1 MAAAEEL
8 AGRTGQ
14 TARACRS
21 IGVSRATLYRG
32 RRPRIEPVRRP
43 RPKPHR
49 ALSRAERQRVIDI
62 LHSERF
68 VDKAPAQVW
77 ATLLDEKTYLCSPRT
92 MYRILAEH
100 GEVRERRNQLRHPNY
115 TKPELLAEA
124 PNQVWSWDITKLL
137 GPVKWTYFYLYVI
150 LDIFSRYVVGWM
162 VAHRESAALARRL
175 IETACR
181 NQCIK
186 PGQLTIHADR
196 GGSMRSKSLALLLAD
211 LGVTKTHSRPYVSND
226 NPFSESQFKTMKYC
240 PQFPERFG
248 SIQDAR
254 AFGGPF
260 FDYYNNEHRH
270 SGIGLMTPAAVHYG
284 MAKQLTAARQETL
297 LAAYRSHPERF
308 VHRPPQP
315 PQLPRAVWI
324 NPPAEKTTPQ
334 DGSESTIAT
343 PGNPWDPPSAAG
355 LPAIIAAPTA
365 TSTPSPASL
374 QEVAH

>member
-21 IGVSRATLYRG
+21 IGVSRATLYRA
-32 RRPRIEPVRRP
+32 RRPRVDPARP

-49 ALSRAERQRVIDI
+49 ALSPAERQRVIDI

-77 ATLLDEKTYLCSPRT
+77 ATLLDEETYYCSTRT

-181 NQCIK
+181 NQCIE
-186 PGQLTIHADR
+186 PGQLTVHADR
-196 GGSMRSKSLALLLAD
+196 GGAMRSKSLALLLAD
-211 LGVTKTHSRPYVSND
+211 LGVTKTHSRPHVSND
-226 NPFSESQFKTMKYC
+226 NPYSESQFKTMKYR
-240 PQFPERFG
+240 PEFPGRFG

-284 MAKQLTAARQETL
+284 MAEQLVAARQETL

-308 VHRPPQP
+308 VHKLPQP
-315 PQLPRAVWI
+315 PELPRAAWI
-324 NPPAEKTTPQ
+324 NPPAKKSTPQ
-334 DGSESTIAT
+334 DAPESTIAT
-343 PGNPWDPPSAAG
+343 PGNPWDPPSRADAS
-355 LPAIIAAPTA
+355 AIIAASIT
-365 TSTPSPASL
+365 TSTSSPACTP
-374 QEVAH
+374 EVAH

>member
-1 MAAAEEL
+1 
-8 AGRTGQ
+8 
-14 TARACRS
+14 
-21 IGVSRATLYRG
+21 
-32 RRPRIEPVRRP
+32 
-43 RPKPHR
+43 
-49 ALSRAERQRVIDI
+49 VIDI

-77 ATLLDEKTYLCSPRT
+77 ATLLDEQTYLCSPRT

-181 NQCIK
+181 NQRIE

-196 GGSMRSKSLALLLAD
+196 GGAMRSKSLALLLAD
-211 LGVTKTHSRPYVSND
+211 LGVTKTHSRPHVSND
-226 NPFSESQFKTMKYC
+226 NPFSESQFKTLKYC

-284 MAKQLTAARQETL
+284 MAKQLIATRQETL

-315 PQLPRAVWI
+315 PELPRAAWI

-343 PGNPWDPPSAAG
+343 PGNPWDPPPGAVSS
-355 LPAIIAAPTA
+355 AIIAASIT
-365 TSTPSPASL
+365 TSTSSLAST